1 MAYKQIIIG
10 RLELCDLPE
19 LGLTNLPI
27 KVDTGAKTSS
37 IHVDNIKEFDNN
49 GVPFIGFDIHPD
61 IHNVDTIVHCQ
72 SKVHD
77 HRQIKSSNGSIE
89 ERYVI
94 QTQMPFPNE
103 IWDIEVTLTIEE
115 VNKREMAALNQELFD
130 KLFGE
135 GVVTSEKELKEKI
148 KEDAER
154 QFAQQGDQ
162 KLLNDVVETLIE
174 STKLRSIII

>member
-94 QTQMPFPNE
+94 QTQMRFANE
-103 IWDIEVTLTIEE
+103 IWDIEVTLTD
-115 VNKREMAALNQELFD
+115 RSSMSYLML
-130 KLFGE
+130 LG
-135 GVVTSEKELKEKI
+135 
-148 KEDAER
+148 R
-154 QFAQQGDQ
+154 QGMPKGMLVDP
-162 KLLNDVVETLIE
+162 N
-174 STKLRSIII
+174 RSYLVDH